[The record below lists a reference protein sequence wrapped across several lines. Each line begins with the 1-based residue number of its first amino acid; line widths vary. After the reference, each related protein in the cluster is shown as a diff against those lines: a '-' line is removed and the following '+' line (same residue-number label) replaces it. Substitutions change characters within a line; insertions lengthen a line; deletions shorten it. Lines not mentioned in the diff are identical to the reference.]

1 MVEGVAIVVTPAVLI
16 AFLGQLVAGPQ
27 TSSRKRSK
35 K

>member
-1 MVEGVAIVVTPAVLI
+1 MVRRVAVVATPAVLI
-16 AFLGQLVAGPQ
+16 AFLGHFVAGPQ